1 MKGLYKFT
9 VPIPIVFDSMG
20 FAYLKE
26 VIRDLGIPRPLIVTD
41 KNIRDA
47 GFVDTALELINIY
60 GHPSRVFDEVSSNPR
75 EEEVL
80 RCFELFRKTESD
92 SLIAIGGGSVIDA
105 AKAVRVLD
113 RHDPPLT
120 DYDHRHP
127 SGTRLYRD
135 LPKLIAVPTT
145 AGSGSEVSRG
155 ALITTRR
162 GEVVRKTFIAH
173 YRMVPTAAIVDPSL
187 TIYCPAPI
195 VRGCAMDTLTH
206 LIEEISSPV
215 FHPVASGVAT
225 YALQRV
231 AEHLPLIRDHWN
243 NANVRAQLALG
254 SLMAGMSF
262 EKGLGVIHS
271 LSHAIG
277 AIVDAHH
284 GLLNAAILPHALR
297 FNRDH
302 VASDVGIFLAAAAG
316 LKAKSDPRAMDALAD
331 WVGKL
336 IEQLEIPRRLRDL
349 GVPPHREDEIVA
361 RALEDHCHLTNP
373 RPCGEK
379 EMHELFQAAW

>member
-9 VPIPIVFDSMG
+9 VPIPIVFDPTG
-20 FAYLKE
+20 FSYLKD
-26 VIRDLGIPRPLIVTD
+26 VIRELGTPRPLIVTD
-41 KNIRDA
+41 KNIRQA

-60 GHPSRVFDEVSSNPR
+60 GHESRVFDGVSSNPR

-80 RCFELFRKTESD
+80 RCFELFRKTEAD

-113 RHDPPLT
+113 THDPPLT
-120 DYDHRHP
+120 DYDHRQP

-162 GEVVRKTFIAH
+162 GDVVRKTFIAH

-187 TIYCPAPI
+187 TIHCPPPI
-195 VRGCAMDTLTH
+195 VRGCAMDTFTH
-206 LIEEISSPV
+206 LIEELSSPV

-225 YALQRV
+225 HALRRV
-231 AEHLPLIRDHWN
+231 AESLPLVRDHWDKG
-243 NANVRAQLALG
+243 NVRAELALG

-262 EKGLGVIHS
+262 EKGLGVVHS

-302 VASDVGIFLAAAAG
+302 VASNTGILLAAAAG
-316 LKAKSDPRAMDALAD
+316 LKAKSDAHAMDALAA
-331 WVGKL
+331 WVDDLVAK
-336 IEQLEIPRRLRDL
+336 LEIPRRLRDL
-349 GVPPHREDEIVA
+349 GVAPHREDEIVS

-379 EMHELFQAAW
+379 DMRDLFQAAW